1 MEHKVKCGCGECRD
15 RVLRLRIEILRKGK
29 YCTYKPEDLA
39 ETINARLT
47 MEAAVTRI
55 ERDDARRAYFQK
67 MNELQRR
74 LSAIRREEERQ
85 VVVQSHPPSLDED
98 FFTMIA
104 TFSNTRLEGQRSSH
118 IPITI

>member
-1 MEHKVKCGCGECRD
+1 MDHNAKCGCDECQYR
-15 RVLRLRIEILRKGK
+15 LLRIRFSILRSNS
-29 YCTYKPEDLA
+29 CTYQPEDLA
-39 ETINARLT
+39 KTINARLT
-47 MEAAVTRI
+47 MEAAVSRI
-55 ERDDARRAYFQK
+55 ERDDTRRAYTQR

-74 LSAIRREEERQ
+74 LAAIRREEERE
-85 VVVQSHPPSLDED
+85 VVQPPPPSLDED

>member
-1 MEHKVKCGCGECRD
+1 MDHKINCQCDECQD
-15 RVLRLRIEILRKGK
+15 RVLKIRISILRANSCP
-29 YCTYKPEDLA
+29 YQPENLA
-39 ETINARLT
+39 ETIHARQT
-47 MEAAVTRI
+47 MEAAVSRI
-55 ERDDARRAYFQK
+55 ERDDIRRAYTQR

-74 LSAIRREEERQ
+74 LAAIRREEERE
-85 VVVQSHPPSLDED
+85 VVQPLPPSLDED